1 MMSDFFLST
10 KARLFDEG
18 GLKDLFDHV
27 RNLLMAALIM
37 AAGSY
42 ATRHGVAVDLFGVL
56 FDELVGFIVLAIG
69 VLLAILNALSGLH
82 QINKQQLHLGIRILA
97 IGFYVVATVRLI
109 QLVVVFRTG

>member
-1 MMSDFFLST
+1 MSDFFLST
-10 KARLFDEG
+10 KARLVEEVG
-18 GLKDLFDHV
+18 RKDSVDHV
-27 RNLLMAALIM
+27 INCLMAARSM
-37 AAGSY
+37 GAGGY

-82 QINKQQLHLGIRILA
+82 QINKQQLHLGVRILA
-97 IGFYVVATVRLI
+97 IGFYVVATVRVI